1 MMGTLW
7 IGMDVGYVAVDSFLE
22 VVDRSGEFVNGRFS
36 VFAGGGGGVAFIAM
50 VAVEYNEY
58 VPIFMFIFRSC
69 NNMRVSLLDAFDSC
83 TDGRKRERDEK
94 GEKKKEKEKRD
105 EM

>member
-1 MMGTLW
+1 MGTLW

-50 VAVEYNEY
+50 
-58 VPIFMFIFRSC
+58 
-69 NNMRVSLLDAFDSC
+69 
-83 TDGRKRERDEK
+83 
-94 GEKKKEKEKRD
+94 
-105 EM
+105 